1 MAINPGLHGRPT
13 TGGEPAVHSD
23 LCDVC
28 YWRVE
33 AATWRQLYDMQ
44 KEHNETESVLRESF
58 KVILGDQ
65 YRDDLHLCRL
75 AGLVENRLLILNRT
89 GWQVSFD
96 LCDRLRYELSKKLIK
111 VFTSEAETILLT
123 VRDLIDDENK
133 PQGADGKPNTQ
144 DQTAGA

>member
-1 MAINPGLHGRPT
+1 MTI
-13 TGGEPAVHSD
+13 D
-23 LCDVC
+23 
-28 YWRVE
+28 
-33 AATWRQLYDMQ
+33 
-44 KEHNETESVLRESF
+44 NETESVLRESF
-58 KVILGDQ
+58 KVILGEQ

-75 AGLVENRLLILNRT
+75 AGLVENRLLTLKSAFGDKNMMKFPELSESDKNT

-133 PQGADGKPNTQ
+133 PQGADGKPNDN
-144 DQTAGA
+144 DQQAEGSAGSTCQIPFIFIHYRTKE

>member
-1 MAINPGLHGRPT
+1 MTI
-13 TGGEPAVHSD
+13 D
-23 LCDVC
+23 
-28 YWRVE
+28 
-33 AATWRQLYDMQ
+33 
-44 KEHNETESVLRESF
+44 NETESVLRASF

-75 AGLVENRLLILNRT
+75 AGLVENRLLTLNRT

-133 PQGADGKPNTQ
+133 PQGADGKPNDN
-144 DQTAGA
+144 DQRAEGSAGSTCQIPFIFIHYRTKE